1 MEFALTATSNSPD
14 TPRARDLGLD
24 FPGNPGPHNA
34 LTDVPGVLVGYS
46 TLIAGEGPLVVGEGP
61 IRTGVTAILPRGH
74 DPQPKPVFAGS
85 YALNGNGEMTGT
97 HWIRDGGYFV
107 GPVCITNTHSVGIAH
122 HASVGWMLDT
132 YREDFLQHHLWAMP
146 VIAETYDGTLN
157 DINGRHVTEQ
167 HVRAALDSATDG
179 AVAEGNVGGGTGMM
193 CYEFKGGTGTASR
206 QVAIDGETYTVAA
219 LVQANYGI
227 RPWLTILGVPVGRH
241 LNEDRIIQEHELG
254 SIIVVIA
261 TDAPMLPHQLQR
273 VAKRGAIGIGRCGS
287 PGGNSSGDIFL
298 AFSVANAA
306 PLAMHDKAQLSASYI
321 NDDYFDG
328 LYEAAVDSVEEAI
341 VNAMIAA
348 QDTPTIKKPA
358 GTICRAIPH
367 DQLVDIMRRYGRCA

>member
-1 MEFALTATSNSPD
+1 MSAAASSSD

-24 FPGNPGPHNA
+24 FAGTPGRHNA

-46 TLIAGEGPLVVGEGP
+46 TIVEGDGPLVVGEGP
-61 IRTGVTAILPRGH
+61 VRTGVTAILPRGH
-74 DPQPKPVFAGS
+74 DPQPKPVFAGID
-85 YALNGNGEMTGT
+85 ALNGNGEMTGT
-97 HWIRDGGYFV
+97 HWIRDGGYFF

-132 YREDFLQHHLWAMP
+132 YREDFHQHHLWAMP
-146 VIAETYDGTLN
+146 VVAETYDGTMN

-167 HVRAALDSATDG
+167 HVRAALDSAAG
-179 AVAEGNVGGGTGMM
+179 GSVAEGNVGGGTGMM
-193 CYEFKGGTGTASR
+193 CFEFKGGTGTASR
-206 QVAIDGETYTVAA
+206 RVDIDGESYTVAA

-227 RPWLTILGVPVGRH
+227 RPWLTILGVPVGKY
-241 LNEDRIIQEHELG
+241 LTEDRIRKERELG

-273 VAKRGAIGIGRCGS
+273 VARRGALGIGRCGS

-298 AFSVANAA
+298 AFSVANEA
-306 PLAMHDKAQLSASYI
+306 PLALHSKAHLTAQYI
-321 NDDYFDG
+321 NDNYFDG
-328 LYEAAVDSVEEAI
+328 LYAGAVDSVEEAI

-348 QDTPTIKKPA
+348 QDTPTIKNPA
-358 GTICRAIPH
+358 DRICRAIPH
-367 DQLVDIMRRYGRCA
+367 QPLVDVMRRHGRCA

>member
-1 MEFALTATSNSPD
+1 MEFALTATSNRLD

-24 FPGNPGPHNA
+24 FPGTPGPHNA

-46 TLIAGEGPLVVGEGP
+46 TLISGEGPLVVGEGP

-157 DINGRHVTEQ
+157 DINGRHVTEE
-167 HVRAALDSATDG
+167 HVRAALDGATDG

-206 QVAIDGETYTVAA
+206 QVDIDGETYTVAA

-241 LNEDRIIQEHELG
+241 MSEDRIKQEHELG

-306 PLAMHDKAQLSASYI
+306 PLAMHDKAQLSANYI
-321 NDDYFDG
+321 NDDCFDG

-341 VNAMIAA
+341 INAMIAA

-358 GTICRAIPH
+358 GTICRAMPH
-367 DQLVDIMRRYGRCA
+367 DQLVDIMRRYGRCE